1 MTPKALSR
9 EIKFRAFYKEE
20 NYMFYSCEVL
30 EWVIWEFSCGKIKV
44 VVQEL
49 GDEEKEW
56 NVKDLPIM
64 QFTGLHDKN
73 GKEIFE
79 GDLIIGPMYA
89 RNSFVM
95 FDERYATFKAQSG
108 TQLTPLGYEC
118 QVIGNIYESV
128 LTKENK

>member
-9 EIKFRAFYKEE
+9 EIKFRRYVMWGNE
-20 NYMFYSCEVL
+20 NKMEYAT
-30 EWVIWEFSCGKIKV
+30 I
-44 VVQEL
+44 
-49 GDEEKEW
+49 DEIVESGQGGWFNFDEKC
-56 NVKDLPIM
+56 PIM
-64 QFTGLHDKN
+64 QFTGLYDKN

-108 TQLTPLGYEC
+108 TQLVPLGYEC
-118 QVIGNIYESV
+118 KIIGNIYEHPHL